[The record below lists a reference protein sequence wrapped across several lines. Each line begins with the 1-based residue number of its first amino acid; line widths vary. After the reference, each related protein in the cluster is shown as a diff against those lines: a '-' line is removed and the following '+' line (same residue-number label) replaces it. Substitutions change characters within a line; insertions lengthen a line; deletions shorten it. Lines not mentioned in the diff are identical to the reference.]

1 MNRYILLSIQVVAV
15 ALSAFLFASCGKD
28 QKETPLSLAIKQ
40 HTLSRKTGY
49 GNDWVYYSFE
59 SGKEIQGVNEENRAG
74 RLDWD
79 VAFNRYNNIR
89 TNSGTSGKG
98 KGGARDM
105 GKVAFKSV
113 KVAPT
118 DGYIVDQKDSIM
130 YGLGTL
136 LQGGQAE
143 MGPST
148 LNEVLKGAIVFSGPP
163 PTYTMSEHVFV
174 IKTANG
180 KYVKMQVEGFHDKEG
195 KSGYVAFRYVYQPD
209 GSPKFE

>member
-1 MNRYILLSIQVVAV
+1 MNRYILLSINMAAV
-15 ALSAFLFASCGKD
+15 ALLTFLFASCDKD
-28 QKETPLSLAIKQ
+28 QKETPLSSVVKQ

-59 SGKEIQGVNEENRAG
+59 SGKEVQGINEENRTD

-79 VAFNRYNNIR
+79 VAFNRYSNIR
-89 TNSGTSGKG
+89 TNGGASGKG

-113 KVAPT
+113 TLLPT
-118 DGYIVDQKDSIM
+118 DGYIVDRQDSIM
-130 YGLGTL
+130 YGLGTMM
-136 LQGGQAE
+136 QGGKPE

-148 LNEVLKGAIVFSGPP
+148 LNEVLKGAILFSGPP
-163 PTYTMSEHVFV
+163 PTYTISEHVFA